1 MKNKKMK
8 IILSVFVGIIIVATA
23 VIGIK
28 YTLYMSN
35 TKKAINDKF
44 GIEDCTDIVFF
55 NNKNEETEL
64 SFSQKRAVWDFM
76 LNKLDKYDMTQEY
89 LDNYVTKYGDSGY
102 YFTFG
107 DINFYKF
114 EQHRIEDKYYNV
126 YYIGKPTGD
135 VKTLSTDRFF
145 IANMDDIDELTYTLI
160 PKKVPDYVQ

>member
-1 MKNKKMK
+1 MKNKKVK
-8 IILSVFVGIIIVATA
+8 IILSVFVA
-23 VIGIK
+23 VIVVAAAVVGIK
-28 YTLYMSN
+28 YTLYMSD

-44 GIEDCTDIVFF
+44 GIEDCTDMVFF
-55 NNKNEETEL
+55 NKDEETEL

-89 LDNYVTKYGDSGY
+89 LDNYVHTYGDRGY

-114 EQHRIEDKYYNV
+114 EQLKIEDKYYNV
-126 YYIGKPTGD
+126 YYVGKPTDD
-135 VKTLSTDRFF
+135 VKNLSLDRFF
-145 IANMDDIDELTYTLI
+145 IAGMDDIDELTYTLI